1 MYVADSSYVPEMWL
15 PDGNSPCS
23 EFTVF
28 TKRNAHTTSCPF
40 PHHSAGLMAGYK
52 SWRFVSSCPHPTSRG
67 WNGRN
72 PSEGLQCRFTT
83 TPFPSSM
90 VSVVQIHRALLN
102 RFGRLRCFPNTNTY
116 QLNCI
121 SYDGSDQTGVGQNL
135 LKQMQPE
142 KEHFYFIGTYDLDRL
157 CCGWYLRMV
166 RDIDIRTPLR

>member
-15 PDGNSPCS
+15 PDGNSPFS
-23 EFTVF
+23 VFTVF

-40 PHHSAGLMAGYK
+40 PHLSAGLMAGYN
-52 SWRFVSSCPHPTSRG
+52 SWRFVSSCPHPTSSG

-121 SYDGSDQTGVGQNL
+121 SSDGSDQTGVGQN
-135 LKQMQPE
+135 
-142 KEHFYFIGTYDLDRL
+142 
-157 CCGWYLRMV
+157 GWYGISISELRCA
-166 RDIDIRTPLR
+166 DLKCKTTTTTPAGLCWSKRCK